1 MLMVAG
7 VWLLVLGGWMIWSLY
22 AQLREIRTF
31 TDAEAK
37 MVTPSQPT
45 AEQITALRARINEF
59 GAAVGK
65 NQKAE
70 LRLTV
75 DDLNTLL
82 ATEEAAKSMKPNAK
96 VESIGDALHVQVSVA
111 INGPPFSGEHLYLN
125 GYADLTAEKSKDYGI
140 KIATKNLTVP
150 GRKVTEGFLTH
161 YRENNH
167 LDRLLMEG
175 VRASKDPA
183 VMEVL
188 KKVTTVRL
196 EDGAAVL
203 EYAP

>member
-1 MLMVAG
+1 
-7 VWLLVLGGWMIWSLY
+7 
-22 AQLREIRTF
+22 
-31 TDAEAK
+31 
-37 MVTPSQPT
+37 
-45 AEQITALRARINEF
+45 
-59 GAAVGK
+59 
-65 NQKAE
+65 
-70 LRLTV
+70 
-75 DDLNTLL
+75 
-82 ATEEAAKSMKPNAK
+82 
-96 VESIGDALHVQVSVA
+96 VQVSVA